1 MNKKLLYLL
10 VIVLLLASC
19 NASIHIKD
27 NEGWEIVQCGW
38 ALDDNQV
45 LIQSH
50 DGYIIGDRIYNEH
63 IDTIYKTETEER
75 TIKIDNPTNR
85 EIDVKL
91 THNSVTKWVKINAN
105 DSYLVGVACFQ

>member
-1 MNKKLLYLL
+1 MKKLIIILISIMLL
-10 VIVLLLASC
+10 MSC
-19 NASIHIKD
+19 NASIKIID
-27 NEGWEIVQCGW
+27 EEGWEIVQCGW

-75 TIKIDNPTNR
+75 TIKIVNPTNR

-91 THNSVTKWVKINAN
+91 THNSVTKWIKINAN